1 MLDAMNL
8 RDLHYIVAVAEH
20 GHFGRAAAACN
31 ISQPTLSGQILKLEE
46 ELGVQIFERS
56 GHMVRLTAKGETILD
71 HARKTVAAAN
81 DLVDAARS
89 LRDSFAG
96 EIRLGII
103 STLGPYLSTHFL
115 SAAAQRLPRAPLVLI
130 EDLTDRLL
138 GLLLDGKLDAALVAT
153 EQTIERLDAIDL
165 FDEPFWLVAPRDHK
179 LARFEKVAVQDIE
192 PKSLLLLTEGH
203 CLRDQALEL
212 CGRPGV
218 GGETGADMRATS
230 LETLLH
236 LTVAGYGVT
245 LVPSLAVDRSRALF
259 DRLAARPLAGA
270 GVSRRV
276 RLVFRRETPRRPALS
291 VLAEAIRDG
300 LPDCVQ
306 RVG

>member
-1 MLDAMNL
+1 MTTAGEL
-8 RDLHYIVAVAEH
+8 RDGLGPTDDLRHRPVAGERTRDSL
-20 GHFGRAAAACN
+20 FWEL
-31 ISQPTLSGQILKLEE
+31 IMPEE

-56 GHMVRLTAKGETILD
+56 GHMVRPTAKGETILN
-71 HARKTVAAAN
+71 HARKTVAAAI

-89 LRDSFAG
+89 LRDPCAG

-115 SAAAQRLPRAPLVLI
+115 SAAALRLPRAPLVLV

-153 EQTIERLDAIDL
+153 ETDVERLDAIDL
-165 FDEPFWLVAPRDHK
+165 FDEPFWLVTPCDHELAKREKIAVKDIDPR
-179 LARFEKVAVQDIE
+179 
-192 PKSLLLLTEGH
+192 SLLLLTEGH

-212 CGRPGV
+212 CGRPGL
-218 GGETGADMRATS
+218 GGEAKADMRATS

-245 LVPSLAVDRSRALF
+245 LVPSLAVDRSRSLF
-259 DRLAARPLAGA
+259 DRLAARPLAGK

-291 VLAEAIRDG
+291 ALAEAIRDG

-306 RVG
+306 AVG

>member
-8 RDLHYIVAVAEH
+8 RDLHYVVAVAEH
-20 GHFGRAAAACN
+20 GHFGRAATACN
-31 ISQPTLSGQILKLEE
+31 VSQPTLSGQILKLEE

-71 HARKTVAAAN
+71 HARKIVAAAN

-89 LRDSFAG
+89 LRDPFAG

-115 SAAAQRLPRAPLVLI
+115 SAAAQSLPRAPLVLI

-153 EQTIERLDAIDL
+153 EQNIERLDAIDL

-218 GGETGADMRATS
+218 GGETRADMRATS

-291 VLAEAIRDG
+291 ALAEAIRDG

>member
-1 MLDAMNL
+1 
-8 RDLHYIVAVAEH
+8 
-20 GHFGRAAAACN
+20 
-31 ISQPTLSGQILKLEE
+31 
-46 ELGVQIFERS
+46 
-56 GHMVRLTAKGETILD
+56 
-71 HARKTVAAAN
+71 
-81 DLVDAARS
+81 
-89 LRDSFAG
+89 
-96 EIRLGII
+96 
-103 STLGPYLSTHFL
+103 
-115 SAAAQRLPRAPLVLI
+115 
-130 EDLTDRLL
+130 LL
-138 GLLLDGKLDAALVAT
+138 ALLLDGKLDAALVAT
-153 EQTIERLDAIDL
+153 EQNFERFDAIDL

-179 LARFEKVAVQDIE
+179 LARFEKVAVKDIE

-212 CGRPGV
+212 CSRPGV
-218 GGETGADMRATS
+218 GGEARADMRATS

-259 DRLAARPLAGA
+259 DRLAARPLAGK

-291 VLAEAIRDG
+291 ALADAIRDG

-306 RVG
+306 PVG